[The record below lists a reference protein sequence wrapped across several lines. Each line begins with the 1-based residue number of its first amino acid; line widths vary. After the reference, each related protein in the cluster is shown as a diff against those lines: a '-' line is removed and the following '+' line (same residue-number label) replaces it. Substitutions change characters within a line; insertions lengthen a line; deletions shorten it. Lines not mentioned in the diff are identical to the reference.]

1 MEAGNARG
9 GMRRIRKFAGVSLQF
24 NWDGERRATVPKA
37 SARWIG
43 QGVEGYRATRPACN
57 TRTLPSPAR
66 GSDVASRNRGWAKT
80 SFARRPPRLLSSPT
94 DSALWRMARSAQ
106 RTSTP
111 NYYALG
117 ENCLPERAPS
127 ACGLLCIIIRK
138 IVPGSWRLKTQ
149 RQSRRN

>member
-66 GSDVASRNRGWAKT
+66 GSDVASRNRGRAKT

-106 RTSTP
+106 RTSTK
-111 NYYALG
+111 G
-117 ENCLPERAPS
+117 CLPTTT
-127 ACGLLCIIIRK
+127 LLAK
-138 IVPGSWRLKTQ
+138 TASQSEPPVPVGYYVSSSGRSFQ
-149 RQSRRN
+149 AHGG

>member
-66 GSDVASRNRGWAKT
+66 GSDVASRNRGRAKT
-80 SFARRPPRLLSSPT
+80 SFARRPPRFSHPPPTPPCGVWHGLLSAPPLPT
-94 DSALWRMARSAQ
+94 TTLLAKTASQSEPPVPVGYYVSSSGRSFQAH
-106 RTSTP
+106 
-111 NYYALG
+111 G
-117 ENCLPERAPS
+117 
-127 ACGLLCIIIRK
+127 G
-138 IVPGSWRLKTQ
+138 
-149 RQSRRN
+149 